1 MGCMSSKS
9 IERSGLNASK
19 IGSLSR
25 HEIELR
31 IDAPPNSEKF
41 THSGITFKYAWASQR
56 GYYPDSPD
64 KENQDSYSVLP
75 SASTKVGGSSDIAFF
90 GVYDGH
96 GNDGHLSSLYA
107 KNQVR
112 LANLRTFHHNFS
124 RLLLSVSLLFN
135 LAIDK
140 SFCHAYGGERRG

>member
-1 MGCMSSKS
+1 MHTSSSDIEDMGCMSSKS
-9 IERSGLNASK
+9 IVSIIEGTGQNASK
-19 IGSLSR
+19 ISSLSR

-31 IDAPPNSEKF
+31 IDAPPNSERF

-64 KENQDSYSVLP
+64 KENQDSYTILP
-75 SASTKVGGSSDIAFF
+75 SVTVKSGVSPDTAFF

-107 KNQVR
+107 KNQVC
-112 LANLRTFHHNFS
+112 FE
-124 RLLLSVSLLFN
+124 V
-135 LAIDK
+135 K
-140 SFCHAYGGERRG
+140 SYL

>member
-9 IERSGLNASK
+9 IASIIERTGQNASK
-19 IGSLSR
+19 ISSLSR

-64 KENQDSYSVLP
+64 KENQDSYTILP
-75 SASTKVGGSSDIAFF
+75 SVIVKSGGSPDTAFF

-107 KNQVR
+107 KNQVY
-112 LANLRTFHHNFS
+112 FEVISYICFQ
-124 RLLLSVSLLFN
+124 V
-135 LAIDK
+135 
-140 SFCHAYGGERRG
+140 

>member
-1 MGCMSSKS
+1 MSSKS

-64 KENQDSYSVLP
+64 KENQDSYSILP
-75 SASTKVGGSSDIAFF
+75 SVTEKSSESPNVAFF

-107 KNQVR
+107 KNQVNFVIMTY
-112 LANLRTFHHNFS
+112 LYLRFS
-124 RLLLSVSLLFN
+124 RLLQQTTIPFDSAV
-135 LAIDK
+135 K
-140 SFCHAYGGERRG
+140 ESFCHAF